1 MVSSNR
7 SGDPYLEIGV
17 PEIKD
22 LEERYLFSTYK
33 RYDLVLSRGSGCYV
47 FDPEGNR
54 YLDFLAGIAVNSL
67 GHNHPRLVRVI
78 KEQVRR
84 IIHTS
89 NLYYHPFQGQLAK
102 RLVELSGMSRV
113 FFTNSGTEAIEAALK
128 VARAHARM
136 SGAHEKTGILTLR
149 NSFHGRTFG
158 ALSITA
164 QEKYQA
170 PFRPL
175 IPEVAV
181 VQEMTIPALE
191 SAFSDK
197 ICALVVEPIQGEGGV
212 NPLDRDFLIAARE
225 LCTRFGALLV
235 FDEIQCGMGRTG
247 KYFAY
252 QHYGILPDMVT
263 LAKSLAA
270 GYPLGALLGNAV
282 VAQALKPGDHGT
294 TFGGGPLACR
304 IALEV
309 LDIFE
314 AEKVLEKVADS
325 SQYLLQGLNKLAIK
339 HHCIK
344 EVRGLGLM
352 IGVEMGGAAKEAVQ
366 RLQGRGILANAAHD
380 TVLRLLPPLIIS
392 RDQIDQFLLSL
403 ADVLEELSSPDAPS
417 GCDKA

>member
-1 MVSSNR
+1 MADRNCN
-7 SGDPYLEIGV
+7 GDPYSTIG
-17 PEIKD
+17 PAEIKD

-33 RYDLVLSRGSGCYV
+33 RYDLVISHGSGCYV
-47 FDPEGNR
+47 FDLDGNR

-67 GHNHPRLVRVI
+67 GHNHPRLIRVME
-78 KEQVRR
+78 EQARR

-136 SGAHEKTGILTLR
+136 RGGQVKTGILTLR

-175 IPEVAV
+175 VPEVTV

-191 SAFSDK
+191 SAFSDET
-197 ICALVVEPIQGEGGV
+197 CALVMEPIQGEGGV
-212 NPLDRDFLIAARE
+212 NPITRDFLVAARD
-225 LCTRFGALLV
+225 LCTRFGALLI

-282 VAQALKPGDHGT
+282 VAQTLKPGDHGT

-314 AEKVLEKVADS
+314 AEKVLEKVGDS
-325 SQYLLQGLNKLAIK
+325 SQHLLRGLSKLAAK

-352 IGVEMGGAAKEAVQ
+352 VGVEMGSAAKEAVQ
-366 RLQGRGILANAAHD
+366 RLLARGILANAVHD

-403 ADVLEELSSPDAPS
+403 DDVLAELASEHP
-417 GCDKA
+417 